1 MSTIETSPFT
11 AHEVAALAPLLTG
24 APSTF
29 ELCASRSS
37 GPIRCMRAGWVDQ
50 SAPGRAAVP
59 IDALPI
65 ASVTKALFAYT
76 VCIAVEEGTVAYDDV
91 VEHGT
96 PPGVTLADLMA
107 HCSGLPM
114 EGKAPFA
121 KPRQRRIYSNT
132 GIELA
137 ALYLE
142 EQSGIDIRTYFDEAV
157 VQPLKLTNTSLRTSP
172 AYGARSTALDL
183 VTFGRELL
191 VPRLVSDV
199 TVALATSPYE
209 PELKGVL
216 PGFGRQNPNLWGLG
230 FEIRGTK
237 RPHWTGS
244 LNSPRTFGHFGQSG
258 AFVWVDPELD
268 LTVSFVGNRRFDTWS
283 IERWPPIADAIIGA
297 MT

>member
-1 MSTIETSPFT
+1 MSRKPRAAIVGGGIGGL
-11 AHEVAALAPLLTG
+11 AAALALHRRGYEFDVYEQGDEITEIGGGLNLSPN
-24 APSTF
+24 
-29 ELCASRSS
+29 
-37 GPIRCMRAGWVDQ
+37 
-50 SAPGRAAVP
+50 
-59 IDALPI
+59 AL
-65 ASVTKALFAYT
+65 KALRMLG
-76 VCIAVEEGTVAYDDV
+76 VE
-91 VEHGT
+91 
-96 PPGVTLADLMA
+96 
-107 HCSGLPM
+107 

-258 AFVWVDPELD
+258 SFVWVDPELD